1 MHGSVLEEKSS
12 FKMLELT
19 FSFNQDQGSNII
31 STAKTASKKN
41 RVLICFLWS
50 FLLLRLLCIT
60 TNLPHNHAWII
71 VVTSGLGLLIV
82 EFPLFP
88 YLEPPYFWGRSIHYS
103 DRLHGVSVIIPKFN
117 KDVYVNSFFP
127 HTARLWNSLTIQ
139 WFSLTYD
146 LNGFKSRIKTS
157 FNCKFFLNRFPVFF
171 NYFVLLFLVTP
182 CLIVAV
188 QPCMEW
194 IPIYI
199 YTLIHCKLCFWPGP
213 GK

>member
-1 MHGSVLEEKSS
+1 MGL
-12 FKMLELT
+12 FLR
-19 FSFNQDQGSNII
+19 
-31 STAKTASKKN
+31 KN
-41 RVLICFLWS
+41 HLLRCWSWLSLLIRIRVLTLFLLLKLPQRKIEPWFVLWS
-50 FLLLRLLCIT
+50 FLLPRLLCIT

-71 VVTSGLGLLIV
+71 VVMSGLGLLIV

-88 YLEPPYFWGRSIHYS
+88 YLEPPYFWRMSIHYS

-157 FNCKFFLNRFPVFF
+157 FNCRFFLNRFPVFF

-194 IPIYI
+194 IPYNVKNAI
-199 YTLIHCKLCFWPGP
+199 L
-213 GK
+213 